1 MIELPQYLHKERRC
15 VRVIPSAMMLQVRS
29 MLILC
34 IILQVMQLLMVLPL
48 TLSR

>member
-1 MIELPQYLHKERRC
+1 MIEPFPLSQKQRC

-29 MLILC
+29 MIILC
-34 IILQVMQLLMVLPL
+34 IILQVMQLLMVVPL